1 MVERLPLSKTLPVLC
16 RQLAGVLSSTQ
27 SLEGPWTSEK
37 ECFLAIVNQ
46 AIECRAAGDPATS
59 LLMLEWLHDQG
70 IEHPYLLFHRIA
82 ALIDLDRYTEALLC
96 LPALAALEQANM
108 LKAASDLLQIH
119 IDTLLRNMRGHC
131 NAQPVQPVAM
141 DLLATIPAAQLY
153 ERLFSFAYQQIPAGG
168 APLAKA
174 VLEELMQWGEWIV
187 DDLTVDLQRQ
197 WAALVVELGV
207 QQVWQNL
214 PSYRAAL
221 QILKDS
227 SSPDQRWQYL
237 KVELTLQRD
246 LGLHK
251 EAFGLALE
259 FLSTHPCHQ
268 DARAWMASQQAA
280 ELKSGLPGASADD
293 VLAVDQALARDQL
306 MLDHLRK
313 LGGAMDCMALS

>member
-1 MVERLPLSKTLPVLC
+1 MHC
-16 RQLAGVLSSTQ
+16 RVTQ

-96 LPALAALEQANM
+96 LLALAALEQANM
-108 LKAASDLLQIH
+108 LKAASDALQIH
-119 IDTLLRNMRGHC
+119 IDTLLRNLRGHC
-131 NAQPVQPVAM
+131 NSQPVQPVALE
-141 DLLATIPAAQLY
+141 LLATVSAAELH
-153 ERLFSFAYQQIPAGG
+153 ERLFSFAHQQIPAGG
-168 APLAKA
+168 AALAKA
-174 VLEELMQWGEWIV
+174 VLEELMQWGQWVV
-187 DDLTVDLQRQ
+187 DDLPIDLQRQ

-227 SSPDQRWQYL
+227 SSPDQHWQYL

-268 DARAWMASQQAA
+268 DARAWLASQQA
-280 ELKSGLPGASADD
+280 
-293 VLAVDQALARDQL
+293 R
-306 MLDHLRK
+306 
-313 LGGAMDCMALS
+313 